1 MISLEDKKRITRIGT
16 VFALLFP
23 ISFVLMPYLWMTLS
37 SFATEKELFSN
48 HVIPY
53 ALTFDHYH
61 QLFTRTNFARQFLNS
76 SIVAVAATLMCLV
89 ASTFAGYSLSRFR
102 HRWNFERVMLIM
114 YTIPPVLMVIPILL
128 IFTRLH
134 LTNTYFGLAL
144 GHSTFMLPFAA
155 LIMAAYFNNI
165 PPALD
170 EAAMVDG
177 ASRVGALIKVVLP
190 MALPG
195 IAATGVIIFAN
206 SWNDY
211 LYAFTLIS
219 SREMQTLP
227 VGVAELAEG
236 QTLQWG
242 MLMAAAAMI
251 TAPMLVFFLFIQ
263 RKLLA
268 GFIFAVTGE
277 K

>member
-16 VFALLFP
+16 VIALLFP

-76 SIVAVAATLMCLV
+76 SIVAVTATLMCLG

-114 YTIPPVLMVIPILL
+114 NTIPPVLMVIPILL

-211 LYAFTLIS
+211 LYAFNLIS

>member
-1 MISLEDKKRITRIGT
+1 MISLEDKQRITRIGT
-16 VFALLFP
+16 VISLLIP
-23 ISFVLMPYLWMTLS
+23 ISFILMPYLWMSLS
-37 SFATEKELFSN
+37 SFATEKELFSD
-48 HVIPY
+48 HVIPS
-53 ALTFDHYH
+53 ALTFDHYY
-61 QLFTRTNFARQFLNS
+61 QLFTRTNFGRQFLNS
-76 SIVAVAATLMCLV
+76 SIVAIAATLICLF

-102 HRWNFERVMLIM
+102 HRWNFERIMLII

-144 GHSTFMLPFAA
+144 GHSTFMLPFSS
-155 LIMAAYFNNI
+155 LIMTAYFNNI
-165 PPALD
+165 PPTLD

-177 ASRVGALIKVVLP
+177 ASRVGALIKIVLP

-195 IAATGVIIFAN
+195 IAATGVIVFAN

-211 LYAFTLIS
+211 LYAFILIS

-236 QTLQWG
+236 KTLQWG
-242 MLMAAAAMI
+242 IVMAAATMI
-251 TAPMLVFFLFIQ
+251 TAPMLIFFLFIQ

>member
-1 MISLEDKKRITRIGT
+1 MISLEDKKRITRIAT
-16 VFALLFP
+16 IFTLLFP

-37 SFATEKELFSN
+37 SFATEKELFSD
-48 HVIPY
+48 HVVPMSFT
-53 ALTFDHYH
+53 LSHYKD
-61 QLFTRTNFARQFLNS
+61 LFARTSFIRQFVNS
-76 SIVAVAATLMCLV
+76 SIVAMAATLMCLL

-102 HRWNFERVMLIM
+102 HRWNFERVMLII

-128 IFTRLH
+128 IFSRLH
-134 LTNTYFGLAL
+134 LTDTYFGLAL
-144 GHSTFMLPFAA
+144 GHSTFMLPFSA

-177 ASRVGALIKVVLP
+177 ASRVGALIRVVLP

-206 SWNDY
+206 SWNDF

-242 MLMAAAAMI
+242 MLMAAAALI
-251 TAPMLVFFLFIQ
+251 TAPMLIFFLFIQ

>member
-1 MISLEDKKRITRIGT
+1 MISLEDKKQIKRIAT
-16 VFALLFP
+16 VFTLLLP

-48 HVIPY
+48 HVIPF

-61 QLFTRTNFARQFLNS
+61 ELFTRTNFARQFLNS
-76 SIVAVAATLMCLV
+76 SIVAVAATLLCLV

-102 HRWNFERVMLIM
+102 HRWNFERVMLVI

-177 ASRVGALIKVVLP
+177 ASRVGALIKVILP
-190 MALPG
+190 LALPG